1 MATAEREQ
9 KIEAA
14 FKQACVTAGVS
25 GLTYRLFHGDDS
37 GGAAAESIVYPYC
50 MIMAEPIEETQMDAP
65 LLSMRVVVAVATYY
79 DDDKLHQTLSEKAS
93 TVWAALTATATDTAL
108 GLVTGAD
115 NLGIQGL
122 EYGETI
128 STQDGNDQRASKT
141 YTAHIYDAG

>member
-37 GGAAAESIVYPYC
+37 GSASEEAIVYPFC
-50 MIMAEPIEETQMDAP
+50 MIMAEPIEEIQMNAP
-65 LLSMRVVVAVATYY
+65 LMAMRVVVAVATYY

-93 TVWAALTATATDTAL
+93 DVFAALTASSTDTAL
-108 GLVTGAD
+108 GLITGAD

-122 EYGETI
+122 EYGEPT
-128 STQDGNDQRASKT
+128 STQDGNDQRQVKT